1 MTQAPQLLVPWS
13 SRWQEF
19 LGALGPALRRSP
31 PKLRLEARA
40 GLFPARGM
48 ALSLL
53 LEVFALATAIAHP
66 ARVMETPITDPVH
79 RTPEVIYFSADE
91 LPQTE
96 DLGGAAA
103 AIKGARG
110 GASEPNPSQVIRVA
124 RDAVLRE
131 KVMDAPQVNLPKSES
146 QISNLLA
153 YRTEIPAAA
162 PPPAPI
168 VVRSV
173 PDVPTL
179 ETSTGR
185 RPRTELATAAVPPPP
200 EVERAKSRSEVPYA
214 LETPAVAPPPAQLP
228 DAQVVRRDPLPS
240 VRVAPSPVAAPVETR
255 SHVGQLLL
263 PAATVAPPTPDMNV
277 PFQSHRALSEAAPTV
292 VPPPV
297 RLDEIHHPRH
307 SLGSAA
313 AVPPPPDLPPAAA
326 QSIHVHDLGVAPVQ
340 GPAPASGAP
349 VSSANSG
356 VVVSPKPGHQPAL
369 PAVPE
374 KATVAMSPAGS
385 VKTGAE
391 GQGGGHG
398 ISRGNGPGT
407 ASSGTGTGGTSAGTG
422 KNTVVIAGNT
432 NSPYPGPGG
441 SGIMDSGNPRVPG
454 ISVSGGK
461 NIITL
466 PSFGST
472 PEPSAMARSAAPK
485 SLGNGITVIAGPRAG
500 GALNLYGVLK
510 GDRIYTIYI
519 NTKIGTAVM
528 QFADPSSVEH
538 PYANQLTA
546 PRALRAEAPA
556 NRLAGMHS
564 KLLIACDLDRNGMLK
579 NARILESDDTVAAQ
593 QMLAALS
600 GWKFAPARRGKD
612 PVEVTAILGFGV
624 DTN

>member
-1 MTQAPQLLVPWS
+1 MNQAPQLLVPWS

-53 LEVFALATAIAHP
+53 LEVMALATTIAQP
-66 ARVMETPITDPVH
+66 ARVLETPYTEPVH

-96 DLGGAAA
+96 DLGGTAAA
-103 AIKGARG
+103 LNGARG
-110 GASEPNPSQVIRVA
+110 GASEPHPSQVIRVA

-131 KVMDAPQVNLPKSES
+131 KVMDAPLMNLPKSDSE
-146 QISNLLA
+146 ISNLLA
-153 YRTEIPAAA
+153 YKTEIPAPS
-162 PPPAPI
+162 PPPAEIARPT
-168 VVRSV
+168 V
-173 PDVPTL
+173 PDVPKL

-185 RPRTELATAAVPPPP
+185 RPRVELAMAAVPPPP
-200 EVERAKSRSEVPYA
+200 EVERAKSRAEARYA

-228 DAQVVRRDPLPS
+228 EGHVVLRDPLPS
-240 VRVAPSPVAAPVETR
+240 VRVAPPPVAAPVEAK
-255 SHVGQLLL
+255 SHAGQLLL

-277 PFQSHRALSEAAPTV
+277 PFQSHRVLSGAAPTV

-297 RLDEIHHPRH
+297 RLDELHHPLP
-307 SLGSAA
+307 SLGNAA
-313 AVPPPPDLPPAAA
+313 AVPPPPDLPPAP
-326 QSIHVHDLGVAPVQ
+326 SIHDLGAAPLQ
-340 GPAPASGAP
+340 GPAPTSGAL

-369 PAVPE
+369 PAIPE

-385 VKTGAE
+385 AKTGAD

-407 ASSGTGTGGTSAGTG
+407 ASSGTATGGTSAGAG
-422 KNTVVIAGNT
+422 KNTVIIAGNT

-441 SGIMDSGNPRVPG
+441 SGIMNSGNPRVPG

-461 NIITL
+461 NVITL
-466 PSFGST
+466 PSFAPT
-472 PEPSAMARSAAPK
+472 PEPSAMARSTAAK

-519 NTKIGTAVM
+519 NTKMGTAVM
-528 QFADPSSVEH
+528 QFADPSSVDH

-556 NRLAGMHS
+556 VRLAGKHA

-579 NARILESDDTVAAQ
+579 NTHILESADNVAAQ
-593 QMLAALS
+593 QVLAALS
-600 GWKFAPARRGKD
+600 GWKFAPALRGQD

-624 DTN
+624 GTN